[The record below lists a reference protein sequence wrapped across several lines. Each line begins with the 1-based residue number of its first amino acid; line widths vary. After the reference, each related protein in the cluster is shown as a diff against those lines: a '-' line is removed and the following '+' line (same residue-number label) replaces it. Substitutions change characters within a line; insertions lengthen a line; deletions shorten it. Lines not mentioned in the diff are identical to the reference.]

1 MTKGISNAME
11 RILRGKYLV
20 RKAKLENG
28 TEIITLTGVFH
39 PTNFDISSINDNDE
53 MWISDIIVSSG
64 GLRFTDPYGNDG
76 GSPEDFISG
85 LYQSPSEWKTKSSL

>member
-1 MTKGISNAME
+1 ME

-20 RKAKLENG
+20 RKSKLENG
-28 TEIITLTGVFH
+28 TEVITLSGVFH
-39 PTNFDISSINDNDE
+39 PQNFNVNEIKDNDE

-64 GLRFTDPYGNDG
+64 MKFTDPIGTDG

-85 LYQSPSEWKTKSSL
+85 VNQSPSYWKTKESL

>member
-1 MTKGISNAME
+1 ME

-28 TEIITLTGVFH
+28 SEVITLSGVFY
-39 PTNFDISSINDNDE
+39 PQNFKVDEIKDNDE
-53 MWISDIIVSSG
+53 MWVSDIIISSG
-64 GLRFTDPYGNDG
+64 GIRFTDPIDTDG

-85 LYQSPSEWKTKSSL
+85 MNQSPDNWKTKGSL